1 MYAINRI
8 AAVSPE
14 LRVAAP
20 FFNSGVMSDR
30 YAEAVKYGASVVLFP
45 AMSVTGKS
53 CGVLFQQPYLLESA
67 AQAAEE
73 FAAST
78 GSAAAVFGLPKL
90 IGGKLFECAAVAQNG
105 RIIALVVRENPEL
118 PGFCGSLPEM
128 ADVYPEGTVFDGG
141 LSFSVNFSH
150 PVLSDTGAQVELFCR
165 AEAEVPG
172 LRRQTEEFLRARS
185 AANGNAAAAA
195 FAGCGESTTDQ
206 LYGGGVYIAEG
217 GRMIACRPSPA
228 AEAGMILADIDR
240 EKITFARMK
249 KRSCGKK
256 VAIDALP
263 EAPDFS
269 FLKNPSRPFLPETPD
284 ELAEFCRE
292 SFALQ
297 TIGLYQRF
305 IRCGAKKLVLG
316 ISGGLDSTIALVALA
331 MLCREY
337 GLPAETVLAITMPGF
352 GTTGR
357 TKNNALL
364 LAEKLGAEIM
374 EIPIAQ
380 ACLQHF
386 SDLGHDSGET
396 SSVYENAQ
404 ARERTQILMD
414 LSNKVNGIVIGTG
427 DLSEIALGW
436 STFNGDQMAMYG
448 INSSIPK
455 TNIAPMLRYAAEVL
469 PGTAEILQ
477 DVIDTPVSPELLP
490 LDENGQIVQKTEAIL
505 GAYELHDYYLWQLLH
520 GVSAP
525 DKLLA
530 LAKDAFDDIYP
541 DEELKRVR
549 DLFLRRFFTQ
559 QFKRT
564 AGPDGIQ
571 AGVCSLSARSA
582 WQMPADVSGALWTA
596 R

>member
-14 LRVAAP
+14 LRVADP

-105 RIIALVVRENPEL
+105 RITALVVRENPEL

-206 LYGGGVYIAEG
+206 LYGGGLYIAEG

-249 KRSCGKK
+249 KRNCGKK

-269 FLKNPSRPFLPETPD
+269 FLKNPSHPFLPETPD

-337 GLPAETVLAITMPGF
+337 GLPAETVLAVTMPGF

-436 STFNGDQMAMYG
+436 STFNGDQMAMYA